1 LNYNNSR
8 TNKEQNDTS
17 YKPEITNDIVKRPN
31 MMLFIWA
38 ILFLGKLFSVSYRYI
53 WKNMIWVTRQCMPSA
68 PQEVVAL
75 IKVFQILKDGT

>member
-31 MMLFIWA
+31 MMLFI
-38 ILFLGKLFSVSYRYI
+38 
-53 WKNMIWVTRQCMPSA
+53 
-68 PQEVVAL
+68 
-75 IKVFQILKDGT
+75 